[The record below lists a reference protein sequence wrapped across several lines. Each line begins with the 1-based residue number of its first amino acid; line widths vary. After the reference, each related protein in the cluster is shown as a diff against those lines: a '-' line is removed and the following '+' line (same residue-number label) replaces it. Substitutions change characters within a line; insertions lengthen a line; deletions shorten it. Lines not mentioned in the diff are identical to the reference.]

1 MPQQPLASTQL
12 APDSGGE
19 MVTGLRLS
27 TVVGAIVSVIVGRAR
42 GGCGCGRDMPMMW
55 LMSAGIPAASSTLT
69 SSHISAVC
77 AGPIVAV
84 GTGVASGPMQYA
96 RPVPDTL

>member
-1 MPQQPLASTQL
+1 MAQQPLASTQL

-27 TVVGAIVSVIVGRAR
+27 TVVGAIVSVIVASVR

-55 LMSAGIPAASSTLT
+55 LMSAGMPAASSTMT

-84 GTGVASGPMQYA
+84 GVGVPTVRIQ
-96 RPVPDTL
+96 